1 MSIAQSFLWGIV
13 SPGGEGVR
21 LKEFVPKCVGIDVPK
36 QFCASSGSAPPPPS
50 RHRIFLTE
58 A

>member
-21 LKEFVPKCVGIDVPK
+21 LKEFARTCVGTDVPK
-36 QFCASSGSAPPPPS
+36 QFCPSPGSAHCHMAVPW
-50 RHRIFLTE
+50 
-58 A
+58 